1 MSRSKAK
8 MSAVYKQ
15 NVDESISSA
24 EDQNSI
30 QRKTTLPKHIISN
43 SQFKIYK
50 EIMKIETHEISQLDS
65 QLRASEA
72 QPFCSS
78 KSLYVKSPGS
88 PTIEVICPF
97 S

>member
-1 MSRSKAK
+1 MIRQKAK

-24 EDQNSI
+24 DDQNSA
-30 QRKTTLPKHIISN
+30 QRKTTLPKHIISD

-50 EIMKIETHEISQLDS
+50 EILKIETHEISQLDS
-65 QLRASEA
+65 PSEA
-72 QPFCSS
+72 QSFCSS

-88 PTIEVICPF
+88 PTIEVICLFF